1 MDRNQYEP
9 AKAPAETD
17 RTLHALRDAMTPPE
31 ATRVVLS
38 YPEGLSGWGRDQI
51 ETPHYRAYFTR
62 VLDRIAVGDVR
73 EEFLDVGCCGDSLD
87 VPFRVERI
95 DADGDAAHPVDEAV
109 VTRDTT
115 VVYETRVGEVEGGW
129 RVQSANGPTC
139 VREDGN

>member
-1 MDRNQYEP
+1 
-9 AKAPAETD
+9 
-17 RTLHALRDAMTPPE
+17 MTPPE

-95 DADGDAAHPVDEAV
+95 EAGEDAGGDAARLVDEAV
-109 VTRDTT
+109 ATRDTA
-115 VVYETRVGEVEGGW
+115 VVYEPRAGEVEGGW
-129 RVQSANGPTC
+129 RVQSADGPTC
-139 VREDGN
+139 VRSDGD